1 MSALLA
7 KEETTREPGHSPGQ
21 FLRKPSLLKGPAE
34 LQLSLAK
41 SGVAGGLALTGIDP
55 GN

>member
-1 MSALLA
+1 MSPLLA
-7 KEETTREPGHSPGQ
+7 KEETTRAPGHSPGQ
-21 FLRKPSLLKGPAE
+21 IPSLLKGPAE

-41 SGVAGGLALTGIDP
+41 SGVAGGLAFTGTDP